1 MFSARA
7 IKSDALAHPNCSNLY
22 RSTDMKKEKKDLLTS
37 NTGKSQVSRRNFVKG
52 AATLAAAAATV
63 PLKPFLGGPG
73 SSADA
78 STIPYQSNTRT
89 NDSFQYRRR
98 VAQDN
103 KIDVGVLPDN
113 GDRARYKDFSA
124 LHSKA
129 LQHNGLGVP
138 NQSSMQSLLDALEDE
153 SFQALQNVIVGTP
166 GGGPN
171 SRLNGPATSFAFDLE
186 GLDSHAYTIPPP
198 APAVRTAQTATEQVE
213 HYWASLLRDVPF
225 TEYGSSALV
234 AEAVADLNSRSF
246 IQAGGANQFP
256 LPVTPQNLFRARVF
270 AGDGN
275 VKGPYVSQFMLQ
287 PTFFGAQELTQ
298 RYRTFLPN
306 QAFMTDAISY
316 QAVQNGGASGNPI
329 DDGTFRFI
337 RNGRDLT
344 AYTRV
349 DVLYQAYFAA
359 FLVLAGLGARTTAG
373 NPYGRP
379 GGPIPLSNTQK
390 AFGTLGGPD
399 AAGTLAEMAT
409 RALKASWNRKW
420 IVDLRLR
427 PEEYGAL
434 VEAKRIGSS
443 PVPKASLELH
453 SDVLTSAVLPK
464 ILANY
469 GTHLLPQAYPEGSP
483 THPCYTGGHATVA
496 GACCTALKFFFDGSQ
511 KIRPLL
517 LAAGSDVKQPTP
529 DGLALVN
536 YLGADKDQIDINGE
550 LSKVAFNVCFGHGV
564 HAGIHFRSSNYWGV
578 LLGEAV
584 ALSVLKDRAKSYN
597 EPFTVSIT
605 KFDGTTATITNQNE
619 DLEFF
624 SESPCA
630 PIS

>member
-1 MFSARA
+1 
-7 IKSDALAHPNCSNLY
+7 
-22 RSTDMKKEKKDLLTS
+22 MKKGKKDPITS
-37 NTGKSQVSRRNFVKG
+37 NTEKSQVSRRKFVQG

-63 PLKPFLGGPG
+63 PLKPLLGGPG
-73 SSADA
+73 STVDA
-78 STIPYQSNTRT
+78 STIPYQSNTRA

-103 KIDVGVLPDN
+103 KIDPGVLPDN
-113 GDRARYKDFSA
+113 GDRARYKDFSG

-129 LQHNGLGVP
+129 LAHSGLGVP
-138 NQSSMQSLLDALEDE
+138 NQSSMLSLLNALEDE
-153 SFQALQNVIVGTP
+153 SFTALQSVIVGTP

-186 GLDSHAYTIPPP
+186 GLDSHAYVIPPP
-198 APAVRTAQTATEQVE
+198 SPTVRSAQTATEQVE

-225 TEYGSSALV
+225 TDYGSNPLV

-246 IQAGGANQFP
+246 IQGGGGNQWP

-270 AGDGN
+270 ANDGN
-275 VKGPYVSQFMLQ
+275 AKGPYISQFMLQ
-287 PTFFGAQELTQ
+287 PTFFGAQELSQ
-298 RYRTFLPN
+298 RYQTFLPN
-306 QAFMTDAISY
+306 QSFMTDAVSY
-316 QAVQNGGASGNPI
+316 QNVQNGGASGEPI
-329 DDGTFRFI
+329 KDGTLRFI

-349 DVLYQAYFAA
+349 DVLYQAYFVA

-379 GGPIPLSNTQK
+379 GGPIPVSNTQK

-420 IVDLRLR
+420 IVDLRMR

-434 VEAKRIGSS
+434 LEAKRTGTS
-443 PVPKASLELH
+443 PVPAASKELH

-464 ILANY
+464 ILAQF
-469 GTHLLPQAYPEGSP
+469 GTYLLPQAYPEGSP

-536 YLGADKDQIDINGE
+536 YTGADRDSLDINGE

-597 EPFTVSIT
+597 EPFTVNIT

-619 DLEFF
+619 DLLFF
-624 SESPCA
+624 EESPCGT
-630 PIS
+630 IS

>member
-1 MFSARA
+1 
-7 IKSDALAHPNCSNLY
+7 
-22 RSTDMKKEKKDLLTS
+22 
-37 NTGKSQVSRRNFVKG
+37 
-52 AATLAAAAATV
+52 
-63 PLKPFLGGPG
+63 
-73 SSADA
+73 
-78 STIPYQSNTRT
+78 
-89 NDSFQYRRR
+89 
-98 VAQDN
+98 
-103 KIDVGVLPDN
+103 
-113 GDRARYKDFSA
+113 
-124 LHSKA
+124 
-129 LQHNGLGVP
+129 
-138 NQSSMQSLLDALEDE
+138 
-153 SFQALQNVIVGTP
+153 
-166 GGGPN
+166 
-171 SRLNGPATSFAFDLE
+171 
-186 GLDSHAYTIPPP
+186 
-198 APAVRTAQTATEQVE
+198 
-213 HYWASLLRDVPF
+213 
-225 TEYGSSALV
+225 
-234 AEAVADLNSRSF
+234 
-246 IQAGGANQFP
+246 
-256 LPVTPQNLFRARVF
+256 LFRARVF
-270 AGDGN
+270 ANDGN
-275 VKGPYVSQFMLQ
+275 VKGPYISQFMLQ

-298 RYRTFLPN
+298 RYQTFLSN
-306 QAFMTDAISY
+306 QAFMTDAVSY
-316 QAVQNGGASGNPI
+316 QNVQNGGASGDPVK
-329 DDGTFRFI
+329 DGTFRFI

-349 DVLYQAYFAA
+349 DVLYQAYFTA
-359 FLVLAGLGARTTAG
+359 FLVLAGIGARTNAG

-434 VEAKRIGSS
+434 VEARRTGST
-443 PVPKASLELH
+443 PVPQASTELH

-464 ILANY
+464 LLAQY

-529 DGLALVN
+529 DGLALAN
-536 YLGADKDQIDINGE
+536 YTGADKDQIDINGE

-584 ALSVLKDRAKSYN
+584 ALSILTDRAKSYN
-597 EPFTVSIT
+597 EPFTVNIT

-619 DLEFF
+619 DLQLLFEG
-624 SESPCA
+624 PCA
-630 PIS
+630 SVS

>member
-1 MFSARA
+1 
-7 IKSDALAHPNCSNLY
+7 
-22 RSTDMKKEKKDLLTS
+22 MKKGKEDPTTS
-37 NTGKSQVSRRNFVKG
+37 NTEKPQVSRRNFVKG
-52 AATLAAAAATV
+52 AAGLAAAAATV
-63 PLKPFLGGPG
+63 PLKPLVGGPG
-73 SSADA
+73 STADA
-78 STIPYQSNTRT
+78 STIPYESNTRA

-98 VAQDN
+98 VAQEN
-103 KIDVGVLPDN
+103 KIDVGELPDN

-129 LQHNGLGVP
+129 LQHNSLGVP
-138 NQSSMQSLLDALEDE
+138 NQTSMLSLLNALEDE
-153 SFQALQNVIVGTP
+153 SFAALQNVIVGTP

-213 HYWASLLRDVPF
+213 HYWGSLLRDVPF
-225 TEYGSSALV
+225 TEYGTNPLV

-246 IQAGGANQFP
+246 IQAGGGNQWP
-256 LPVTPQNLFRARVF
+256 LPITPQNLFRARVF
-270 AGDGN
+270 ANDGN

-298 RYRTFLPN
+298 RYQTFLPD
-306 QAFMTDAISY
+306 QAFLTDVLSY
-316 QAVQNGGASGNPI
+316 QNVQNGNASGEPAR
-329 DDGTFRFI
+329 DGTFRFI

-349 DVLYQAYFAA
+349 DVLYQAYFVA
-359 FLVLAGLGARTTAG
+359 FLVMAGLGARTNAG

-434 VEAKRIGSS
+434 VEARRTGST
-443 PVPKASLELH
+443 PVPLASTELH

-464 ILANY
+464 ILAKH

-496 GACCTALKFFFDGSQ
+496 GACCTALKFFFDGTQ

-529 DGLALVN
+529 DGLSLVN
-536 YLGADKDQIDINGE
+536 YTGADRDQLDINGE
-550 LSKVAFNVCFGHGV
+550 LSKVAFNVAFGHGV
-564 HAGIHFRSSNYWGV
+564 HAGIHFRSSNHWGV

-597 EPFTVSIT
+597 EPFTIQIT

-619 DLEFF
+619 DVLFF

>member
-1 MFSARA
+1 
-7 IKSDALAHPNCSNLY
+7 
-22 RSTDMKKEKKDLLTS
+22 MKKEKKDPITS
-37 NTGKSQVSRRNFVKG
+37 KTEKSQVSRRNFVKG

-63 PLKPFLGGPG
+63 PLKPLLGGPG
-73 SSADA
+73 SSVDA

-98 VAQDN
+98 VAQEN

-124 LHSKA
+124 LHTKA

-153 SFQALQNVIVGTP
+153 SFTSLQNVIVGTP

-225 TEYGSSALV
+225 TEYGSNALV
-234 AEAVADLNSRSF
+234 AQAVADLNSRSF
-246 IQAGGANQFP
+246 IQGGGANQWP
-256 LPVTPQNLFRARVF
+256 LPVTAQNLFRARVF
-270 AGDGN
+270 ANDGN
-275 VKGPYVSQFMLQ
+275 VKGPYISQFMLQ

-298 RYRTFLPN
+298 RYQTFLPN
-306 QAFMTDAISY
+306 QAFLTDAVSY
-316 QAVQNGGASGNPI
+316 QNVQNGGASGEPVK
-329 DDGTFRFI
+329 DGTFRFI

-434 VEAKRIGSS
+434 VEARRIGSS
-443 PVPKASLELH
+443 PAPQASAELH

-464 ILANY
+464 ILAQF

-536 YLGADKDQIDINGE
+536 YTGADRDQIDINGE

-584 ALSVLKDRAKSYN
+584 ALSVLQDRAKSYN
-597 EPFTVSIT
+597 EPFTINIT

-619 DLEFF
+619 DLLFF
-624 SESPCA
+624 SDSPCA
-630 PIS
+630 LES

>member
-1 MFSARA
+1 
-7 IKSDALAHPNCSNLY
+7 
-22 RSTDMKKEKKDLLTS
+22 MKKKDPITS
-37 NTGKSQVSRRNFVKG
+37 KPEKSQVSRRNFVKG

-63 PLKPFLGGPG
+63 PLVGGPG
-73 SSADA
+73 ATADA
-78 STIPYQSNTRT
+78 STIPYTSNTRA

-98 VAQDN
+98 VAQEN

-113 GDRARYKDFSA
+113 GDRARYNDFSA

-129 LQHNGLGVP
+129 LQHSGLGVP
-138 NQSSMQSLLDALEDE
+138 NKPSIQSLLDALEDE
-153 SFQALQNVIVGTP
+153 SFSALQNVIVGTP

-171 SRLNGPATSFAFDLE
+171 SRLNGPDGSFAFDLI

-198 APAVRTAQTATEQVE
+198 APTVRSAQTATEQVE

-225 TEYGSSALV
+225 TEYGTHPLV
-234 AEAVADLNSRSF
+234 AEAVADLKSRSF
-246 IQAGGANQFP
+246 ILAGGANQWP
-256 LPVTPQNLFRARVF
+256 LPITPQNLFRARVF
-270 AGDGN
+270 ANDGN
-275 VKGPYVSQFMLQ
+275 VKGPYISQFLLQ

-298 RYRTFLPN
+298 RYQTFVPN
-306 QAFMTDAISY
+306 QSFMTDVASY
-316 QAVQNGGASGNPI
+316 QHVQDGGATGEPQKDEI
-329 DDGTFRFI
+329 FRFI

-349 DVLYQAYFAA
+349 DVLYQAYFTA
-359 FLVLAGLGARTTAG
+359 FLVLAGIGALPNRD

-390 AFGTLGGPD
+390 PFGTLGGPD

-409 RALKASWNRKW
+409 RALKAAWNRKW

-434 VEAKRIGSS
+434 VEARRTGST
-443 PVPKASLELH
+443 PAPKAAAELH

-464 ILANY
+464 LLAQF
-469 GTHLLPQAYPEGSP
+469 GTHLLPQAFPEGSP
-483 THPCYTGGHATVA
+483 THPCYPGGHSTVA

-517 LAAGSDVKQPTP
+517 LAAGSDIKQPTP

-536 YLGADKDQIDINGE
+536 YTGADRDQIDINGE
-550 LSKVAFNVCFGHGV
+550 LSKVAFNICFGHGV
-564 HAGIHFRSSNYWGV
+564 HSGIHFRSSNYWGV

-597 EPFTVSIT
+597 EPFTMNIT

-619 DLEFF
+619 DLLFF
-624 SESPCA
+624 SESPCS
-630 PIS
+630 PSF

>member
-1 MFSARA
+1 
-7 IKSDALAHPNCSNLY
+7 
-22 RSTDMKKEKKDLLTS
+22 MKKEKKDPITS
-37 NTGKSQVSRRNFVKG
+37 KTEKSQVSRRNFVKG

-63 PLKPFLGGPG
+63 SLKPLLGGPG

-98 VAQDN
+98 VAQEN

-138 NQSSMQSLLDALEDE
+138 NQSSMQSLLNALEDE
-153 SFQALQNVIVGTP
+153 SFTSLQNVIVGTP

-225 TEYGSSALV
+225 TEYGSNALV
-234 AEAVADLNSRSF
+234 AQAVADLNSRSF
-246 IQAGGANQFP
+246 IQGGGANQWP
-256 LPVTPQNLFRARVF
+256 LPVTAQNLFRARVF
-270 AGDGN
+270 ANDGN
-275 VKGPYVSQFMLQ
+275 VKGPYISQFMLQ

-298 RYRTFLPN
+298 RYQTFLPN
-306 QAFMTDAISY
+306 QAFLTDAVSY
-316 QAVQNGGASGNPI
+316 QNVQNGGASGEPVK
-329 DDGTFRFI
+329 DGTFRFI

-379 GGPIPLSNTQK
+379 GGPIPVSNTQK

-434 VEAKRIGSS
+434 VEARRTGST
-443 PVPKASLELH
+443 PVPQASAELH
-453 SDVLTSAVLPK
+453 NDVLTSAVLPK
-464 ILANY
+464 ILAQF

-536 YLGADKDQIDINGE
+536 YTGADRDQLDINGE
-550 LSKVAFNVCFGHGV
+550 LSKVAFNVAFGHGV

-597 EPFTVSIT
+597 EPFTINIT
-605 KFDGTTATITNQNE
+605 KFNGTTATITNQNE
-619 DLEFF
+619 DLLFF
-624 SESPCA
+624 SDSPCA
-630 PIS
+630 EIS